1 MGAQGKITAV
11 CRSERKG
18 TRKSQVPEGELRV
31 DHGLLGDAHAGSARQ
46 VSLLA
51 AESIARMRGG
61 GLEVG
66 PGDFAENL
74 TTSGL
79 VIHTLPV
86 GARLKVGEAALL
98 EITQIGKECHSACE
112 IRRLT
117 GECVMPTEGV
127 FARVLV
133 AGKVRPGDSIEVVE
147 GG

>member
-18 TRKSQVPEGELRV
+18 TRKSPAPEGELRV
-31 DHGLLGDAHAGSARQ
+31 GHGLVGDAHAGSARE

-51 AESIARMRGG
+51 EESIARMRDK

-74 TTSGL
+74 TTAGL
-79 VIHTLPV
+79 VLHTLPV
-86 GARLKVGEAALL
+86 GTRLKLGAALL
-98 EITQIGKECHSACE
+98 EVTQIGKECHSACE
-112 IRRLT
+112 IKSLT

-127 FARVLV
+127 FARVL
-133 AGKVRPGDSIEVVE
+133 AGGKVRPGDSIEVVD
-147 GG
+147 GD

>member
-11 CRSERKG
+11 CCSERKG
-18 TRKSQVPEGELRV
+18 TRKAQVPEGELRV
-31 DHGLLGDAHAGSARQ
+31 DHGLVGDAHAGSARQ

-79 VIHTLPV
+79 VLHTLPV
-86 GARLKVGEAALL
+86 GTRLKVAEALL
-98 EITQIGKECHSACE
+98 EITQIGKECHSDCE
-112 IRRLT
+112 IRNLT

-127 FARVLV
+127 FASVL
-133 AGKVRPGDSIEVVE
+133 AGGKVRPGDSIEIVD